1 VVPPL
6 DSALVGKLLG
16 EGSASAA
23 AVRDWADAWRAGAAD
38 PRSFAASRLVL
49 LSDPQGGGAAARLL
63 PCPGHAHG
71 MFETCPAGDAAAQL
85 LRSLRGL
92 ASRGGVREATARYG
106 EIWGVWGDMGDMGGV
121 REATASASK
130 TGNAGGTAIS
140 FVGVLEMTVED
151 CAAAAAAA
159 ADAGAAADGGPCQQ
173 RLERHLA
180 SATAARSPS
189 LVLVRGA
196 ERCDGDGCFDAALEI
211 LERRDIARGCPRL
224 ADIAG
229 GTGDRSKRVRPR
241 TANG

>member
-1 VVPPL
+1 MTCPRHVQAG
-6 DSALVGKLLG
+6 SALRPARRRCGC
-16 EGSASAA
+16 AA
-23 AVRDWADAWRAGAAD
+23 AAMSGTRPWHVRDMSCR
-38 PRSFAASRLVL
+38 PPPSSSSTRTCL
-49 LSDPQGGGAAARLL
+49 
-63 PCPGHAHG
+63 GHAHDKS
-71 MFETCPAGDAAAQL
+71 ETCPAGGAAAQL

-151 CAAAAAAA
+151 CAAAAAAAA

-241 TANG
+241 TATD

>member
-49 LSDPQGGGAAARLL
+49 LSDPQGG
-63 PCPGHAHG
+63 
-71 MFETCPAGDAAAQL
+71 AAAQL
-85 LRSLRGL
+85 LPSLRSLATRG
-92 ASRGGVREATARYG
+92 
-106 EIWGVWGDMGDMGGV
+106 
-121 REATASASK
+121 
-130 TGNAGGTAIS
+130 
-140 FVGVLEMTVED
+140 GVLEMTVDD
-151 CAAAAAAA
+151 CTAAAA
-159 ADAGAAADGGPCQQ
+159 ADAAADGGPCQQ

-196 ERCDGDGCFDAALEI
+196 ERCDGDGCFDAALGI
-211 LERRDIARGCPRL
+211 LERREIARDCRGYGRPKR
-224 ADIAG
+224 AG
-229 GTGDRSKRVRPR
+229 KGPNR
-241 TANG
+241 TD